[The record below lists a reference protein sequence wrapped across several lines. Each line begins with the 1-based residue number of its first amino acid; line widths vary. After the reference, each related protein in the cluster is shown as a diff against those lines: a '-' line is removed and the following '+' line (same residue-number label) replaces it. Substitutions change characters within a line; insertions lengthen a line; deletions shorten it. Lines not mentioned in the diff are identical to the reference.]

1 MAKHCRKSLP
11 RSDQRCVLKARTA
24 VLSNSYT
31 FHEVKNV
38 ISMQYLASLVPRLTP
53 FFFGSLVSVDNNT
66 RMRKGGEKRR
76 RPGIIHHVLYVKWT
90 WGGGGGQ
97 PQICLKTAD
106 KVVWII

>member
-1 MAKHCRKSLP
+1 M
-11 RSDQRCVLKARTA
+11 KARTA

-53 FFFGSLVSVDNNT
+53 FFSVLWFQLTIIHGCGRAGKNAEGLVSFIMCFMSSG
-66 RMRKGGEKRR
+66 R
-76 RPGIIHHVLYVKWT
+76 
-90 WGGGGGQ
+90 GGGGGVAQ